1 MPNVRPPAFPTV
13 QTLSTSLTLPAL
25 LRALAAG
32 AALLAA
38 GALHAQ
44 ALPPGVRLGMSADE
58 LQAAL
63 PAAQR
68 VARPQRLS
76 GGLVGNWHAAPVE
89 MAGLLFEP
97 TFFFAASELRRVEYV
112 ATAQA
117 LQAAPD
123 SGASAFAALV
133 QWGRGAFGAELASR
147 DPGSAYAAWVSND
160 TDVYVQQVSDPRH
173 ASVRLVYKARQLRDG
188 SEL

>member
-1 MPNVRPPAFPTV
+1 MPNVRFTASSSF
-13 QTLSTSLTLPAL
+13 
-25 LRALAAG
+25 LRALAAS
-32 AALLAA
+32 AIFFAA

-44 ALPPGVRLGMSADE
+44 ALPPGVRLGMTADE

-63 PAAQR
+63 PAAER
-68 VARPQRLS
+68 VHRPQRLT
-76 GGLVGNWHAAPVE
+76 GGLLGSWRATPVE
-89 MAGLLFEP
+89 MAGLVFEP

-117 LQAAPD
+117 APD
-123 SGASAFAALV
+123 NGASAFAQLV
-133 QWGRGAFGAELASR
+133 QWGRGVFGNELASR
-147 DPGSAYAAWVSND
+147 DPGSAYAAWTSGD
-160 TDVYVQQVSDPRH
+160 ADVYVQQVSDPRR

>member
-1 MPNVRPPAFPTV
+1 
-13 QTLSTSLTLPAL
+13 
-25 LRALAAG
+25 
-32 AALLAA
+32 
-38 GALHAQ
+38 
-44 ALPPGVRLGMSADE
+44 
-58 LQAAL
+58 
-63 PAAQR
+63 

-89 MAGLLFEP
+89 MAGLMFEL

-117 LQAAPD
+117 TPD

-133 QWGRGAFGAELASR
+133 QWGRGVFGTELASR
-147 DPGSAYAAWVSND
+147 DPGTAYAAWVSND
-160 TDVYVQQVSDPRH
+160 TDVYVQQVSDPRR

>member
-1 MPNVRPPAFPTV
+1 MPNVR
-13 QTLSTSLTLPAL
+13 STASLTL
-25 LRALAAG
+25 LRALAAS
-32 AALLAA
+32 ALFLAA

-44 ALPPGVRLGMSADE
+44 ALPPGVRLGMTPDE

-63 PAAQR
+63 PAAER
-68 VARPQRLS
+68 VQRPQRLG
-76 GGLVGNWHAAPVE
+76 GGLLGSWRGEPVQ

-112 ATAQA
+112 AAAQGT
-117 LQAAPD
+117 PD
-123 SGASAFAALV
+123 SGAAAFAALV
-133 QWGRGAFGAELASR
+133 QWGRGAFGNELASR

-160 TDVYVQQVSDPRH
+160 TDVYVQQVSDPRR

>member
-1 MPNVRPPAFPTV
+1 MPNVRLHAP
-13 QTLSTSLTLPAL
+13 LTL
-25 LRALAAG
+25 LRAFAAS

-44 ALPPGVRLGMSADE
+44 ALPPGVHLGMSAE
-58 LQAAL
+58 ALQAAL
-63 PAAQR
+63 PAAER
-68 VARPQRLS
+68 VPRPQRLS
-76 GGLVGNWHAAPVE
+76 GGLVGSWRAAPVE

-97 TFFFAASELRRVEYV
+97 TFFFAAAELRRVEYV

-117 LQAAPD
+117 VQATPD
-123 SGASAFAALV
+123 QGAAAFAALV
-133 QWGRGAFGAELASR
+133 QWGRGVFGTELASR
-147 DPGSAYAAWVSND
+147 DPGSVYAAWVSND
-160 TDVYVQQVSDPRH
+160 TDVYLQQVSDPRR

>member
-1 MPNVRPPAFPTV
+1 MPDVRLPRFPIILR
-13 QTLSTSLTLPAL
+13 TLVMS
-25 LRALAAG
+25 

-44 ALPPGVRLGMSADE
+44 TLPPGVRLGMSAEE

-63 PAAQR
+63 PAAER
-68 VARPQRLS
+68 VQRPQRLG
-76 GGLVGNWHAAPVE
+76 GGLVGSWRAAPVE

-112 ATAQA
+112 ASAQSTPDA
-117 LQAAPD
+117 GAA
-123 SGASAFAALV
+123 AFAALV
-133 QWGRGAFGAELASR
+133 QWGRGAFGNELSSR

-160 TDVYVQQVSDPRH
+160 TDIYVQQQSGDPRR

>member
-1 MPNVRPPAFPTV
+1 MVPLPSSPMPNVR
-13 QTLSTSLTLPAL
+13 LPASLIL
-25 LRALAAG
+25 LRAFAASG
-32 AALLAA
+32 AVLVA

-44 ALPPGVRLGMSADE
+44 ALPPGVHLGMSAEE

-63 PAAQR
+63 PAAER
-68 VARPQRLS
+68 VQRPQRLS
-76 GGLVGNWHAAPVE
+76 GGLVGNWRAAPVE

-112 ATAQA
+112 AAAQST
-117 LQAAPD
+117 PD

-133 QWGRGAFGAELASR
+133 QWGRGAFGTELASR
-147 DPGSAYAAWVSND
+147 DPGSAYAAWVSSD
-160 TDVYVQQVSDPRH
+160 TDVYVQQVSDPRR

>member
-1 MPNVRPPAFPTV
+1 MVPPLFLSMPNVRPFA
-13 QTLSTSLTLPAL
+13 LPPL

-44 ALPPGVRLGMSADE
+44 SLPPGVRLGMSAEE
-58 LQAAL
+58 LQAAV

-68 VARPQRLS
+68 VPRPQRLS
-76 GGLVGNWHAAPVE
+76 GGLVGNWHGAPVE

-117 LQAAPD
+117 TPD
-123 SGASAFAALV
+123 NGASAFAALV

-160 TDVYVQQVSDPRH
+160 TDVYVQQVSDPRR

>member
-1 MPNVRPPAFPTV
+1 MPNVRLYAP
-13 QTLSTSLTLPAL
+13 LTL
-25 LRALAAG
+25 LRALAAS

-44 ALPPGVRLGMSADE
+44 TLPPGVRLGMSAAA

-63 PAAQR
+63 PAAER
-68 VARPQRLS
+68 VQRPQRLS
-76 GGLVGNWHAAPVE
+76 GGLVGSWHGAPVE

-117 LQAAPD
+117 TPD

-160 TDVYVQQVSDPRH
+160 TDVYVQQVSDPRR

>member
-1 MPNVRPPAFPTV
+1 M
-13 QTLSTSLTLPAL
+13 LTF
-25 LRALAAG
+25 LRALAAS

-44 ALPPGVRLGMSADE
+44 ALPPGVRLGMSAE
-58 LQAAL
+58 QLHAVL
-63 PAAQR
+63 PAAER
-68 VARPQRLS
+68 VPRPQRLG
-76 GGLVGNWHAAPVE
+76 GGLVGNWRAAPVE

-112 ATAQA
+112 AN
-117 LQAAPD
+117 LQATQATPD
-123 SGASAFAALV
+123 NGASAFAALV
-133 QWGRGAFGAELASR
+133 QWGRASFGTELASR

-160 TDVYVQQVSDPRH
+160 TDVYVQQVSDPRR

>member
-1 MPNVRPPAFPTV
+1 MPNVRISA
-13 QTLSTSLTLPAL
+13 SSSL
-25 LRALAAG
+25 LRVLAAS
-32 AALLAA
+32 AIFLAA

-63 PAAQR
+63 PAAER
-68 VARPQRLS
+68 VHRPQRLT
-76 GGLVGNWHAAPVE
+76 GGLLGSWRAAPVE
-89 MAGLLFEP
+89 MAGLMFEP

-112 ATAQA
+112 ATAQS
-117 LQAAPD
+117 APD
-123 SGASAFAALV
+123 SGASAFGQLV
-133 QWGRGAFGAELASR
+133 QWGRGVFGNELASR
-147 DPGSAYAAWVSND
+147 DPGSAYAAWTSGEA
-160 TDVYVQQVSDPRH
+160 DVYVQQVSDPRR

>member
-1 MPNVRPPAFPTV
+1 MPHVRSIPFLN
-13 QTLSTSLTLPAL
+13 TLNT

-32 AALLAA
+32 AAFLAA

-44 ALPPGVRLGMSADE
+44 ALPPGVRLGMTVGE
-58 LQAAL
+58 LHAAL
-63 PAAQR
+63 PAAER
-68 VARPQRLS
+68 VQRPQRLG
-76 GGLVGNWHAAPVE
+76 GGLLGSWRAAPVE
-89 MAGLLFEP
+89 MAGLAFEP

-112 ATAQA
+112 ATTQA
-117 LQAAPD
+117 LPD
-123 SGASAFAALV
+123 SGAAAFAAIV
-133 QWGRGAFGAELASR
+133 QWGRGVFGNELASR

-160 TDVYVQQVSDPRH
+160 TDVYVQQVSDPRR